1 MEVEKKNTNKYLT
14 IDTAISQKSTADFTA
29 FCHNEVDSEN
39 YWHLKNWKSRIT
51 PHELIEN
58 LFALHRVYHYT
69 KIGIEKTIYLDALKG
84 FINQEQRKRGIFL
97 PIVELK
103 HNRTAKA
110 TRIRGLIPRYSSGSI
125 FHMDCMGLERELL
138 SFPTG
143 RWDDEMDCTA
153 YQLQVASARIKRPH
167 QEETSSRSNNPV

>member
-1 MEVEKKNTNKYLT
+1 M
-14 IDTAISQKSTADFTA
+14 
-29 FCHNEVDSEN
+29 DSEN

-58 LFALHRVYHYT
+58 LFALHQANHYS

-125 FHMDCMGLERELL
+125 FHMEGHCMGLERELL

-153 YQLQVASARIKRPH
+153 YQLQIVTARIKHRH
-167 QEETSSRSNNPV
+167 MEESIIRSNNPV